1 MEYEI
6 IIGGPIGPVAASH
19 LPGFS
24 SGTVPTATVLAGTVP
39 DPDDVRAV
47 TDRLRAH
54 GLEPLAVR
62 IGPKHRA
69 DESTPAQDRVTPK
82 KVGPDR

>member
-24 SGTVPTATVLAGTVP
+24 SVTEPTATVLAGTVP

-47 TDRLRAH
+47 TERLRAR

-69 DESTPAQDRVTPK
+69 DESTPAQDRVTPEG
-82 KVGPDR
+82 GP

>member
-1 MEYEI
+1 VNASRTGDTTVKEYEI
-6 IIGGPIGPVAASH
+6 LIVGPIGPVAASC

-24 SGTVPTATVLAGTVP
+24 TVTVPTVTVLAGTVP

-62 IGPKHRA
+62 IGPKRRA
-69 DESTPAQDRVTPK
+69 DE
-82 KVGPDR
+82 

>member
-24 SGTVPTATVLAGTVP
+24 SVTVPTATVLAGTVP

-47 TDRLRAH
+47 TERLRAR

-62 IGPKHRA
+62 IGPSTGPTSQRQHRIA
-69 DESTPAQDRVTPK
+69 SPQEE
-82 KVGPDR
+82 VGPDR